1 MLYRQVNALNDL
13 YISKKKKKLIQF
25 VFGIWILEVVFLK
38 LCHKMVV
45 DRLDHKVGS

>member
-13 YISKKKKKLIQF
+13 YISKKKKPYTIR
-25 VFGIWILEVVFLK
+25 IWNLDIRGSFLK

>member
-13 YISKKKKKLIQF
+13 YISKKKNLIQF